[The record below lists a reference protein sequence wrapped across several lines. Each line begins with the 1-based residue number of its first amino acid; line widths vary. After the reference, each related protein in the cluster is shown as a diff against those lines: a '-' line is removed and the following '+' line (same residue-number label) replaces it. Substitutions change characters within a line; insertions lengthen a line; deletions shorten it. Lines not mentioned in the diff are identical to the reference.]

1 MARRA
6 RKGVESTQIMII
18 AAVVVAL
25 GGLAFVV
32 ASRSSDKFAG
42 LTPLPIGEY
51 MRNANS
57 LSGNSYKLEGT
68 VGAKARY
75 TENNGQIIIVEVEDG
90 GSVVDLG
97 VYVPVDLYGDQPRPW
112 RQSCGAGRGAS
123 RRHPRLARD
132 PVAQCPPPHQMNQP
146 AEPTTLAEP
155 KR

>member
-1 MARRA
+1 
-6 RKGVESTQIMII
+6 MII

-90 GSVVDLG
+90 GTVVDLG
-97 VYVPVDLYGDQPRPW
+97 VYVPVELYGTNLDRGDNLAAQVEVR
-112 RQSCGAGRGAS
+112 AGGI
-123 RRHPRLARD
+123 LALLEIR
-132 PVAQCPPPHQMNQP
+132 
-146 AEPTTLAEP
+146 
-155 KR
+155 